1 MVSLKATQTRCGIDA
16 ISPVSAGIAAQSRA
30 PLPTSSSTQ
39 VYTRTDTTGVDFVQH
54 FKDNFAITI
63 VSDNDEEI
71 VFDMV
76 GIDAPIANALRRILL
91 VEVPTVA
98 LETIYI
104 NKNTSIIQDEIL
116 SHRLGL
122 IPLRIDPRKMDMM
135 QSEWK
140 RVRPPP
146 ND

>member
-1 MVSLKATQTRCGIDA
+1 
-16 ISPVSAGIAAQSRA
+16 
-30 PLPTSSSTQ
+30 